1 MRIACLSTDP
11 GIAWGGAKGASVHLA
26 EIVEALRA
34 EDVEVL
40 VLVSQ
45 IAGETPAPARGV
57 TLESLPGPRKGIP
70 VDALLAGEGALA
82 AWLVDRLR
90 DFGVDALYE
99 RIALH
104 SAAGSTTARAL
115 GIPHIVELNAPLPEE
130 AARYRRL
137 ERPEDADRLER
148 ATLSHAGLVL
158 PVSSPLAAY
167 ARDRGAQ
174 RVEVTPN
181 AVAPERFSDLP
192 PRDPSAPPVAVFS
205 GALRP
210 WHGIETIAEAW
221 ALLDGEAPR
230 LRVIGDG
237 PARDI
242 VAAAGAEMLGAVPH
256 EQVPR
261 LLGEADIGLAPYSPD
276 APAYFSPL
284 KLFEYLAAGLAIVA
298 ADIPGV
304 RDVTGSEAAVLIP
317 PGDAPALAR
326 AVAVLA
332 TDHAARER
340 LGSAARALAAEHTW
354 QRRGQRIIEAVR
366 ELSEEP
372 AAL

>member
-1 MRIACLSTDP
+1 VRIACLSSDP

-26 EIVEALRA
+26 EIVEALRV

-40 VLVSQ
+40 MLVSQ
-45 IAGETPAPARGV
+45 IAAEAPAPARGV
-57 TLESLPGPRKGIP
+57 TLEPLPGPRKGVP
-70 VDALLAGEGALA
+70 VDALLAAEGALA

-90 DFGVDALYE
+90 DFGADALYE

-104 SAAGSTTARAL
+104 SAAGSTAARAL
-115 GIPHIVELNAPLPEE
+115 AIPHIVELNAPLPEE

-192 PRDPSAPPVAVFS
+192 PRDPSAPLVAVFS

-237 PARDI
+237 PARDV

-261 LLGEADIGLAPYSPD
+261 LLAEADIGLAPYSPD

-326 AVAVLA
+326 EVAALA
-332 TDHAARER
+332 ADHAARER

-366 ELSEEP
+366 ELPEEP

>member
-1 MRIACLSTDP
+1 VRIACLSSDP

-26 EIVEALRA
+26 EIVEALRV

-40 VLVSQ
+40 MLVSQ
-45 IAGETPAPARGV
+45 IAAEAPAPARGV
-57 TLESLPGPRKGIP
+57 TLEPLPGPRKGVP
-70 VDALLAGEGALA
+70 VDALLAAEGALA

-90 DFGVDALYE
+90 DFGADALYE

-104 SAAGSTTARAL
+104 SAAGSTAARAL
-115 GIPHIVELNAPLPEE
+115 AIPHIVELNAPLPEE

-192 PRDPSAPPVAVFS
+192 PRDPSAPLVAVFS

-237 PARDI
+237 PARDV

-261 LLGEADIGLAPYSPD
+261 LLAEADIGLAPYSPD

-326 AVAVLA
+326 EVAALA
-332 TDHAARER
+332 ADHAARER

>member
-45 IAGETPAPARGV
+45 IAGEAPAPARGV
-57 TLESLPGPRKGIP
+57 TLESLPGPRKAIP
-70 VDALLAGEGALA
+70 VDALLAAEGALA

-90 DFGVDALYE
+90 DFGADALYE

-237 PARDI
+237 PARDV

-326 AVAVLA
+326 EVAVLA
-332 TDHAARER
+332 TDRDARER